1 VLVGLTAVDPIMVT
15 EYSIVLSAAAL
26 PLTYLPILL
35 VANDR
40 DYMGDSANRR
50 LSNALGS
57 VYLVVLSVVAA
68 ATIPLMIVTKAG
80 S

>member
-57 VYLVVLSVVAA
+57 VYLVVLSMVAA
-68 ATIPLMIVTKAG
+68 ATIPLTIVTKAG